1 MKDPSIRRS
10 LALFRAFRH
19 EQEDPEACYSLLAR
33 DAADQVEAYGG
44 PVKARTVVDVGG
56 GGGYFTEEFRR
67 RGAGAYLFEPDVG
80 ELGPKPPA
88 GSVVADGYLLPSRTR
103 SPTSASPPTF
113 SNTWPIR
120 RPSSARWCG

>member
-56 GGGYFTEEFRR
+56 GAATSPRSSG
-67 RGAGAYLFEPDVG
+67 GAG
-80 ELGPKPPA
+80 PA
-88 GSVVADGYLLPSRTR
+88 PTSSSRT
-103 SPTSASPPTF
+103 
-113 SNTWPIR
+113 
-120 RPSSARWCG
+120 